1 MEIFV
6 GFTFPSADVTSGDG
20 IYSGPVLRLPPDLTW
35 WTYVI
40 EVRNQSGIID
50 AGMYNRHP
58 SSGSSIPVSD
68 PVTLGP
74 FSRFAYGHSIRLAES
89 YEPNG
94 IVSKPGRI
102 RDLQITSFA
111 DYQVNLTW
119 TAPKANYGTSSD
131 SGSQIFLYFP
141 FES

>member
-1 MEIFV
+1 M
-6 GFTFPSADVTSGDG
+6 
-20 IYSGPVLRLPPDLTW
+20 
-35 WTYVI
+35 I

-74 FSRFAYGHSIRLAES
+74 FSRYAYGHSIRLAES

-119 TAPKANYGTSSD
+119 TAPKANYGMSSD
-131 SGSQIFLYFP
+131 SGSQTFMCFP
-141 FES
+141 F